1 VGACVL
7 VLVLLACFAGEPL
20 AERILHRGPDDIYP
34 MAVDVDSGMIPA
46 GPWTRVP
53 NTHGVMIVKPDTP
66 RTLFVLGADGIL
78 GRDLFI
84 RVLDGGRTSLELA
97 FGASLLAI
105 LLGTLLGTI
114 GGYFG
119 GWPDAVVS
127 RFTEFIMGFPIL
139 LFLIAIGWTIGEQL
153 NDLTLHGYLA
163 KGVIS
168 LILVVGLFYSFYP
181 ARLVRAQVLQLK
193 NQEFVEAAQMVGA
206 GPFRIIFR
214 HLFPHLVGS
223 LAVYGAQLMTVTIF
237 LEAALSI
244 LGIGI
249 QLPDASWGNIIA
261 TNYGNLLV
269 PPQTS
274 GLDSA
279 HIHSSYWIVLWPS
292 VLLFITVVS
301 FNLFGEGL
309 RNALD
314 PRSKN

>member
-1 VGACVL
+1 VL
-7 VLVLLACFAGEPL
+7 LLVLLACFAGEPI

-34 MAVDVDSGMIPA
+34 MAVDVDKGMIPA
-46 GPWTRVP
+46 GPWSRVP
-53 NTHGVMIVKPDTP
+53 NTHGVLIVKPDTP
-66 RTLFVLGADGIL
+66 RTLFILGADGIL
-78 GRDLFI
+78 GRDLFL

-105 LLGTLLGTI
+105 LLGTLLGTL
-114 GGYFG
+114 GGYYG

-153 NDLTLHGYLA
+153 NDLTLHGHLA
-163 KGVIS
+163 RGVIS
-168 LILVVGLFYSFYP
+168 LILVVGVFYSFYP

-193 NQEFVEAAQMVGA
+193 NQEFVEAARMVGG

-223 LAVYGAQLMTVTIF
+223 LAVYGAQLMTVTVF

-261 TNYGNLLV
+261 TNYGNLLA

-274 GLDSA
+274 GLDSE

-292 VLLFITVVS
+292 IFLFITVVA